1 MMDLG
6 IRAFWYDLP
15 ETREEEYIQ
24 WLHEEHLPQILAR
37 PGFLWAGHYK
47 LTGGGEGMKKVQES
61 VVRYVDDPKVGRG
74 TGYLMMI
81 GALNTDI
88 FFDPNLPQI
97 SERWDK
103 ETFEMVSLR
112 QGLRTSVF
120 HEQTRVNGPA
130 FSRRPPDTAPGPVI
144 QMGAFNAD
152 TPEDEEDLGAWY
164 VQYRLPN
171 MTRIEGCIAA
181 RKLLS
186 VSGWGKHSVLY
197 EFTSF
202 EEREM
207 NFEKDQEVL
216 ALDETAWTGRIIKY
230 LTHGPG
236 SPSVGQRIWPI

>member
-15 ETREEEYIQ
+15 ADRKEDYIQ
-24 WLHEEHLPQILAR
+24 WLHEKHLPQILTR
-37 PGFLWAGHYK
+37 PGLLWAAHYE

-61 VVRYVDDPKVGRG
+61 VVRYVDDPEVGQG
-74 TGYLMMI
+74 TGYLLMV
-81 GALNTDI
+81 GAPNTDI
-88 FFDPNLPQI
+88 FFNPNLPQI
-97 SERWDK
+97 SQKWDN
-103 ETFEMVSLR
+103 ETREMVELR
-112 QGLRTSVF
+112 NGLRTSVF
-120 HEQTRVNGPA
+120 HEQTRVYGPE
-130 FSRRPPDTAPGPVI
+130 SSTRPPCTAPGPII

-171 MTRIEGCIAA
+171 MTRIQGCVAA

-186 VSGWGKHSVLY
+186 VSGWGKHSILY

-202 EEREM
+202 EEREEH
-207 NFEKDQEVL
+207 FEKDQEVL
-216 ALDETAWTGRIIKY
+216 AMDDKAWTGRIIKY

-236 SPSVGQRIWPI
+236 SPSVGRCIWPV